1 MTAKATMISFAC
13 SGCGRGFTVPASY
26 VGRKAT
32 CKTCATKVVVPA
44 LSEAPQLAERIA
56 AGVGQDAPY
65 NDQRHS
71 TVEASDLMEAQALG
85 DIHGARTHA
94 IADEMSRTTTTRRR
108 PSHFEVVS
116 EAQSPPLAAALAP
129 SDEAEVETPLPVA
142 EHSPQHSEMGEMVDP
157 SAEVSQETSEIEEI
171 PAPTPPAKIPVRI
184 RRLMVDAEQMAKAFS
199 GDGPIRIKSAVGDPP
214 ELYKVEYHVKGLQ
227 KGWFGRPKKR
237 DTHVVEIQLTSE
249 FPRVSP
255 KCRMLTPVFHPNI
268 DDTTVCITDHWT
280 AGERLVD
287 LVVRIGEMLAYQA
300 YNIKSPLNGEAAMW
314 ADLNPKQ
321 LPVDSRNL
329 HPGEIT

>member
-1 MTAKATMISFAC
+1 M
-13 SGCGRGFTVPASY
+13 
-26 VGRKAT
+26 
-32 CKTCATKVVVPA
+32 
-44 LSEAPQLAERIA
+44 
-56 AGVGQDAPY
+56 
-65 NDQRHS
+65 
-71 TVEASDLMEAQALG
+71 
-85 DIHGARTHA
+85 
-94 IADEMSRTTTTRRR
+94 ADEMARTTTTRRR
-108 PSHFEVVS
+108 APHFEVVS
-116 EAQSPPLAAALAP
+116 EAQSPPLAAALAA
-129 SDEAEVETPLPVA
+129 SDEDEVVGQLPVA
-142 EHSPQHSEMGEMVDP
+142 EPSPDYSEMGEVADA
-157 SAEVSQETSEIEEI
+157 SAEVSPETSEIEEV
-171 PAPTPPAKIPVRI
+171 PAPAPAKTPVRI

-199 GDGPIRIKSAVGDPP
+199 GDGPIRIKSAIGDPP
-214 ELYKVEYHVKGLQ
+214 ELYKIEYHVKGLQ